1 MAKSPLL
8 SMVSRYPVEN
18 SKFSFETDNEPTRVY
33 TEPSSG
39 TTTIDGS
46 ATLTHLY
53 VTSGST
59 IEAGV
64 ILRNVSRATPLG
76 AAYNY
81 TDEEMEVVANTAGD
95 LTLVRAINGDQT
107 NGSTA
112 HALADLFEV
121 IYTPKPEGSSAGENK
136 YKDVSLVDAYA
147 NILDFYLEVTGSQAA
162 EKRVVAADTLQNQF
176 DKNLLKLQNELEGML
191 LYGCVN
197 AGANAGS
204 DSYVRR
210 TKGLDQYLVGGYAN
224 GVVDYSTKDVT
235 EDALNAVFAGI
246 VTNKTDPAD
255 KFIIACHPTSAR
267 KISTFGSDKVQVG
280 IEMTKWGRY
289 IDTFKTDLGITAPVI
304 WTLNCSKSDL
314 FVANLTKIA
323 IAQFRPFQKA
333 TWTYG
338 DDGVDAWRQRYL
350 GELGVKVVNGTLSH
364 GKIGYI
370 SWS

>member
-1 MAKSPLL
+1 L
-8 SMVSRYPVEN
+8 
-18 SKFSFETDNEPTRVY
+18 
-33 TEPSSG
+33 
-39 TTTIDGS
+39 
-46 ATLTHLY
+46 
-53 VTSGST
+53 
-59 IEAGV
+59 
-64 ILRNVSRATPLG
+64 
-76 AAYNY
+76 
-81 TDEEMEVVANTAGD
+81 ANTAGD

-107 NGSTA
+107 NGSA
-112 HALADLFEV
+112 VHALADQFEV
-121 IYTPKPEGSSAGENK
+121 VYTPKPEGSSAGENK
-136 YKDVSLVDAYA
+136 YRDVTLVDAYV
-147 NILDFYLEVTGSQAA
+147 NILDFYLEVTGTQAA
-162 EKRVVAADTLQNQF
+162 EKRLVAGDTLENQF
-176 DKNLLKLQNELEGML
+176 AKNLLKLQNELESML
-191 LYGCVN
+191 LYGAVN

-235 EDALNAVFAGI
+235 EDALNTIFAGI
-246 VTNKTDPAD
+246 VTNKTDPGD
-255 KFIIACHPTSAR
+255 KFIIVCHPTSAR

-289 IDTFKTDLGITAPVI
+289 IDTFKTDLGVTAPVI

-314 FVANLTKIA
+314 FVVNMNKTA
-323 IAQFRPFQKA
+323 IAVFRPFQKA

-370 SWS
+370 TW